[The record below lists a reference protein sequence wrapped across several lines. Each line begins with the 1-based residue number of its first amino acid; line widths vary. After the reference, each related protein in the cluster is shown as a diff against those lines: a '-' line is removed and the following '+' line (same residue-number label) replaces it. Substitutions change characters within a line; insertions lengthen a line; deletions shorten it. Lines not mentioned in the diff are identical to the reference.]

1 MSNKDFTVFSGKF
14 ICKNCHKDVLSAR
27 FWLASGEVTWMCSDK
42 HLSKVG
48 LVPQKKKKKDF
59 VDE

>member
-14 ICKNCHKDVLSAR
+14 LCKTCHKDVTSAR
-27 FWLASGEVTWMCSDK
+27 LWSTTGEVTWMCLNK

-48 LVPQKKKKKDF
+48 LVPQKKKKRDF
-59 VDE
+59 IDE